1 MPTRHLLNNTRS
13 LTSSTSTPRTLLLTL
28 DAFDTLFHPRQ
39 PIPEQYA
46 TTAHEFGLSR
56 TAITP
61 QKLKAAFKTTFR
73 EQAARHPNYGRADVL
88 RGRYGGPKQWWEEVI
103 RGSFTRALLS
113 EGTSGSR
120 NSARSAQATTA
131 IPSINPNPDLDLP
144 IGMVEA
150 LVDRFAG
157 AEGYTLY
164 EDVEPFF
171 ARLQQLK
178 MNTGRT
184 NRRFDRVLVGVVSNS
199 DDRVPSVLRAL
210 GLRVGDLRADQDLS
224 SMELPGFE
232 QRGGKIRL
240 GGSDV
245 SGRGAQPEADL
256 DLVITSY
263 EAGEEKPH
271 RLIFDV
277 AERQA
282 RLLASS
288 SVGTQISSSPGDWVC
303 VHVGDDYEKDYLG
316 ALDAGWQS
324 YLLCRGDEEARDA
337 RTISSLTELIH
348 ELELIE

>member
-1 MPTRHLLNNTRS
+1 MPTRHLLNNARS
-13 LTSSTSTPRTLLLTL
+13 VTSTTSTPRTLLLTL

-39 PIPEQYA
+39 PVPEQYA

-61 QKLKAAFKTTFR
+61 QKLKAAFKTIFR
-73 EQAARHPNYGRADVL
+73 EQAARYPNYGRADVL

-103 RGSFTRALLS
+103 RGSFSRALLS
-113 EGTSGSR
+113 EGASGSR
-120 NSARSAQATTA
+120 NSARATQAAT
-131 IPSINPNPDLDLP
+131 SINPNPDFDPHLP
-144 IGMVEA
+144 VGMVEA

-171 ARLQQLK
+171 ARLRKLK
-178 MNTGRT
+178 VNAGAT

-199 DDRVPSVLRAL
+199 DDRVPAVLRAL
-210 GLRVGDLRADQDLS
+210 GLRVGDLRADQDFS

-232 QRGGKIRL
+232 QRGKKIGRDD
-240 GGSDV
+240 SDE
-245 SGRGAQPEADL
+245 SGRSVQSEVDL

-288 SVGTQISSSPGDWVC
+288 SVGTRISSSPGDWVC

-324 YLLCRGDEEARDA
+324 YLLCRGGGEERGAQ
-337 RTISSLTELIH
+337 TISSLTELIH
-348 ELELIE
+348 ELEID